1 MTEWP
6 GRLACLGVRCPASR
20 RRHQHTQRA
29 HRRACRTTAPSAP
42 RRRQVM
48 NPLHALPA
56 SASATARR
64 TRVRWLV
71 LAVLFAVTTINY
83 ADRAAIAI
91 AGPSLARALHLSHVQ
106 MGFIF
111 SAFGWSYVI
120 AQLPGGWLL
129 DRFGSRIV
137 YAFSIF
143 FWSLFTLLQ
152 GGIGFFGGAAAFALL
167 FGLRFLVGAAE
178 APSFPANS
186 RIVSAWF
193 PAPERGT
200 ASAIF
205 NAAQYAATVVFA
217 PLMGWLVHAFG
228 WQSVFVVMGVLGF
241 AFVLVWNRTMYD
253 PKDHPTINRAELD
266 YLAEGGALVNIDQST
281 GGRDGGPSLRHVKAL
296 LRNRMLVGV
305 YVAQYC
311 INALTYFFITWFPVY
326 LVQARGMSILNAGL
340 VASIPA
346 VCGFLGGILGGVVSD
361 ALLRQG
367 RSLSVARKVPI
378 VIGMLLSMSM
388 IVCNYTD
395 SHVIVVVFMA
405 LSFFGKG
412 LGALG
417 WAVNADT
424 APRQIAGLSGA
435 LLNTCGNLSSI
446 TTPIAIGYIVDRSG
460 SFNGA
465 LVYVVAH
472 ALVAVI
478 CYLFVVGEIRRVELQ

>member
-1 MTEWP
+1 
-6 GRLACLGVRCPASR
+6 
-20 RRHQHTQRA
+20 
-29 HRRACRTTAPSAP
+29 
-42 RRRQVM
+42 M

-91 AGPSLARALHLSHVQ
+91 AGPSLARALHLNHVQ
-106 MGFIF
+106 IGFIF

-129 DRFGSRIV
+129 DRYGSRVV

-152 GGIGFFGGAAAFALL
+152 GAIGFFGGAAAFALL

-228 WQSVFVVMGVLGF
+228 WQSVFAVMGVLGF
-241 AFVLVWNRTMYD
+241 AFVAIWNRTVYD
-253 PKDHPTINRAELD
+253 PKDHPGINRAELD
-266 YLAEGGALVNIDQST
+266 YLAEGGALVNIDQAT
-281 GGRDGGPSLRHVKAL
+281 GRRDAGPSLHHVKAL
-296 LRNRMLVGV
+296 LKSRMLIGV

-388 IVCNYTD
+388 LVCNYTD
-395 SHVIVVVFMA
+395 SHVLVVLFMA

-478 CYLFVVGEIRRVELQ
+478 CYVFVVGEIRRVELD